1 MKNYKDNIILIGP
14 LATGKS
20 FIAEK
25 LSLATSLRNHP
36 ADKLKWYY
44 RHQNGYSLSESTQIL
59 RSQGFEALINYAQQ
73 YFGAKEIK
81 HLLRKFKGIVD
92 LGASD
97 THCQN
102 LSRLQE
108 LNAVLEP
115 FQNIFLILPSK
126 DEKESIETL
135 NDRLEIRYD
144 KDPLKKPVLASYLR
158 MNEIFVKSEST
169 KMLAK
174 HIIYTSDRPIEDI
187 GQEILMKSNYLN
199 YETAALNLQRV
210 S

>member
-25 LSLATSLRNHP
+25 LSLATGLCNHP
-36 ADKLKWYY
+36 VDKLKWYY
-44 RHQNGYSLSESTQIL
+44 RHQNGYNLSESTQIL
-59 RSQGFEALINYAQQ
+59 RSQGFEALISHAQQ

-81 HLLRKFKGIVD
+81 HLLRKFKGIID

-115 FQNIFLILPSK
+115 FQNVFLILPSK
-126 DEKESIETL
+126 DEKMSIEIL
-135 NDRLEIRYD
+135 NDRLETRY
-144 KDPLKKPVLASYLR
+144 KQDPLKKPVIESYLR

-174 HIIYTSDRPIEDI
+174 HIIYTDEKPIEHI
-187 GQEILMKSNYLN
+187 VQEILMKSNYTN
-199 YETAALNLQRV
+199 YETATLNLQKV